1 MTVLRRV
8 RFIESLGNAGS
19 ISQCQVMFRQREVD
33 CVFLALIAQ
42 LCGADEGLIVGREAV
57 LLQSG
62 LSLLE

>member
-1 MTVLRRV
+1 
-8 RFIESLGNAGS
+8 
-19 ISQCQVMFRQREVD
+19 
-33 CVFLALIAQ
+33 LIAQ